1 MDEIYTFLNNIF
13 QVKYTKSQWNK
24 FAKIWNLLHQ
34 DLGNLDLNNL
44 SCIEFNDNMEQIIET
59 AFAEYDETIIQI
71 ENGKININFPIKR
84 IEEILNEA
92 D

>member
-34 DLGNLDLNNL
+34 DLANLDLDNL
-44 SCIEFNDNMEQIIET
+44 SCIEFNDNIEQIIET

-71 ENGKININFPIKR
+71 ENGKINIHFPIRR

>member
-13 QVKYTKSQWNK
+13 QVNYTKSQWNK

-34 DLGNLDLNNL
+34 DLGNLDLDNL
-44 SCIEFNDNMEQIIET
+44 SCIEFNDNVEQIIET

-71 ENGKININFPIKR
+71 KNGKININFPIRR
-84 IEEILNEA
+84 IEEILNDA

>member
-1 MDEIYTFLNNIF
+1 M
-13 QVKYTKSQWNK
+13 
-24 FAKIWNLLHQ
+24 LHQ
-34 DLGNLDLNNL
+34 DLANLDLDNL
-44 SCIEFNDNMEQIIET
+44 SCIEFNDNIEQIIET

>member
-1 MDEIYTFLNNIF
+1 MDEIYTFLNNLF
-13 QVKYTKSQWNK
+13 QVNYTKSQWNK

-34 DLGNLDLNNL
+34 DLANLDLDSL
-44 SCIEFNDNMEQIIET
+44 SCIEFNDNIEQIIET

-71 ENGKININFPIKR
+71 KNGKININFPIRR
-84 IEEILNEA
+84 IEEILNET

>member
-24 FAKIWNLLHQ
+24 FVKIWNLLHQ
-34 DLGNLDLNNL
+34 DLENLDLNNL
-44 SCIEFNDNMEQIIET
+44 SCIEFNDNIEQIIEI

>member
-1 MDEIYTFLNNIF
+1 MLY
-13 QVKYTKSQWNK
+13 S
-24 FAKIWNLLHQ
+24 
-34 DLGNLDLNNL
+34 DLASLDLDSL
-44 SCIEFNDNMEQIIET
+44 SCTEFNENIEQIIET
-59 AFAEYDETIIQI
+59 AFAEYDETIIQV